1 MSEYKKGL
9 LGPVY
14 LKDVSIDSEEQ
25 GIFTSHVLLPCQNS
39 LSTLPRIQLDHWQ
52 FFERF
57 DSCYAAT
64 NPSLQLLA
72 SSKEEEQSEDIS

>member
-64 NPSLQLLA
+64 NPSPQLLA

>member
-39 LSTLPRIQLDHWQ
+39 LSTLPRIQLDQWQ

-57 DSCYAAT
+57 DSCYA